1 MINYQ
6 LKDNGGNNKND
17 CLLIAIGRL
26 GNPDL
31 KEQQAVEAGWQAVFN
46 GVDTMSVDYLQMLYT
61 ELKDAYSRDIE
72 NIGTY
77 FSLDFNDDN
86 SIALFKSELKE
97 TFGVDSLSQDIIE
110 TQLQDKVKQEVNE
123 FLNHL
128 KQQKD
133 LQKYVELL
141 KTIPEDKKQ
150 HLMLVS
156 GNDLESRPGQVYEQF
171 RELILSGKVPHFMA
185 HKGGHDSGHYSN
197 IVPTKIDYE
206 LFDQS
211 TDPEQLIK
219 QAFVNLMND
228 ALLDATGFTH
238 PEVLTRLDD
247 NSNSQYTLQTLDND
261 LKFEQDMRQA
271 KSESAKLHKEK
282 GLNNPNENISSS
294 ILQSGSVDYPT
305 LEELEAYSHEQ
316 EVATKLESLL
326 AFVDKNI
333 DKGYINNSRYTYQL
347 TYEGNKY
354 NVPWSLMQA
363 YDSRTFGSY
372 DSAKV
377 ISGLKADL
385 EQENSADIIAQKLK
399 APMYGRL
406 YNNTYGVSKEYLE
419 CLKNSQQFND
429 EVILTVDEKKDTWS
443 VEKNNNEFSLFNPE
457 NQIGLKEFSK

>member
-1 MINYQ
+1 MIKYQ
-6 LKDNGGNNKND
+6 LKDNGGNNNND

-26 GNPDL
+26 DNPDL
-31 KEQQAVEAGWQAVFN
+31 KEQQALEAGWQAVFN
-46 GVDTMSVDYLQMLYT
+46 GVNKMSLDDLQMLYT
-61 ELKDAYSRDIE
+61 ELKDAYSRDID
-72 NIGTY
+72 NIGNY

-86 SIALFKSELKE
+86 SIALFKSELKK
-97 TFGVDSLSQDIIE
+97 TFGDNNLSEEVINS
-110 TQLQDKVKQEVNE
+110 QLQDKVRQEVNA
-123 FLNHL
+123 FLGHL

-156 GNDLESRPGQVYEQF
+156 VNDLESHPSQVYEQF
-171 RELILSGKVPHFMA
+171 RDLISSGKVPHFMA
-185 HKGGHDSGHYSN
+185 HNGGHYSN

-238 PEVLTRLDD
+238 PEVLTRSDD
-247 NSNSQYTLQTLDND
+247 NSNSQYSLQTLDND

-271 KSESAKLHKEK
+271 KSESATLYQEK
-282 GLNNPNENISSS
+282 RLNNSSENISSN

-305 LEELEAYSHEQ
+305 LEELEAYYHEQ

-333 DKGYINNSRYTYQL
+333 DKDYINNSRYTYHL
-347 TYEGNKY
+347 NHNGKDYD
-354 NVPWSLMQA
+354 VPWSLMQA
-363 YDSRTFGSY
+363 YDPRTFGSY
-372 DSAKV
+372 DSDKI

-385 EQENSADIIAQKLK
+385 KQENSADIIAQKLK
-399 APMYGRL
+399 APMYGKL
-406 YNNTYGVSKEYLE
+406 YNNTYGVSNKYTE
-419 CLKNSQQFND
+419 CLKNPKQ
-429 EVILTVDEKKDTWS
+429 L
-443 VEKNNNEFSLFNPE
+443 NNEFSLFNPE
-457 NQIGLKEFSK
+457 NQIGLKEFSKQI

>member
-6 LKDNGGNNKND
+6 LKDNGGNNNND

-46 GVDTMSVDYLQMLYT
+46 GVDTMAFDDLRMLYT
-61 ELKDAYSRDIE
+61 ELKDAYSEDIK
-72 NIGTY
+72 NIGNY

-171 RELILSGKVPHFMA
+171 RDLILAGKVPQFVA
-185 HKGGHDSGHYSN
+185 HNGGHYSN
-197 IVPTKIDYE
+197 IVPIKVDYE
-206 LFDQS
+206 AYDQS
-211 TDPEQLIK
+211 TNPELLIK
-219 QAFVNLMND
+219 QAFVNLMNG

-238 PEVLTRLDD
+238 PEMLKQIENNLSV
-247 NSNSQYTLQTLDND
+247 QYTLEMLDND
-261 LKFEQDMRQA
+261 LNMRQA
-271 KSESAKLHKEK
+271 KSESGKLYQEK
-282 GLNNPNENISSS
+282 RLNNPNENISSS

-305 LEELEAYSHEQ
+305 LEVLEAYSHEE
-316 EVATKLESLL
+316 EVAIKLESLL

-333 DKGYINNSRYTYQL
+333 DKDYINNSRYTYQL